1 MTTAMPKMISPSE
14 ASRMVKEQR
23 AQVIDVREID
33 EYKVEHVPGASLVP
47 TSALVCSSFP
57 ESCEGH
63 SYLVLCRSGGRAGRV
78 AKQLQD
84 MGRSD
89 VFAIEGGLTGWK
101 AQGLPTVANA
111 SAPMPLM
118 RQVMIVAGSMVAGFT
133 ALGVWVN
140 PWFLAGAGFVGFGLA
155 FAGVTGICAMASI
168 LGAMPWNQRS
178 TAKAAPAKTSCCSGS
193 SAKSS
198 CCS

>member
-1 MTTAMPKMISPSE
+1 M
-14 ASRMVKEQR
+14 
-23 AQVIDVREID
+23 
-33 EYKVEHVPGASLVP
+33 P
-47 TSALVCSSFP
+47 TSALVCTSFP
-57 ESCEGH
+57 EACDGRQ
-63 SYLVLCRSGGRAGRV
+63 YLVLCRSGGRAGNV

-84 MGRSD
+84 MGRAD

-140 PWFLAGAGFVGFGLA
+140 PLFLAGAGFVGLGLA
-155 FAGVTGICAMASI
+155 FAGISGICPMAKV

-178 TAKAAPAKTSCCSGS
+178 PAKSAPAKASCCSGS
-193 SAKSS
+193 SAKSAGKSS